1 MKEVLAYIQQKK
13 QDYEQIPFFQF
24 VRDPNI
30 DPRRRLAWAPYAAP
44 FIMSFIDLNKYLL
57 REEPTSDRLQGIINR
72 HTYEDDHHWL
82 WYLEDLNKLEFDP
95 MLRFS
100 DSLKFLWNDETK
112 TSRLLTYQLCHY
124 AVGATPIQKAILIET
139 IEAAGNVQFSAA
151 TLAGRDLQ
159 VITGQ
164 QYLYFADVH
173 LSVETGRT
181 FGSIATEEFIA
192 NIQLDEATR
201 SAAFSMIDVV
211 FEGFTSWKN
220 DLFVRAKAH
229 NIRQTN
235 RAEISV

>member
-1 MKEVLAYIQQKK
+1 MKEVLKYIQQQK

-57 REEPTSDRLQGIINR
+57 REEPTSDRLQEIINR
-72 HTYEDDHHWL
+72 HTYEDDRHWL
-82 WYLEDLNKLEFDP
+82 WFLEDLNKLGFDP
-95 MLRFS
+95 RLKFS
-100 DSLKFLWNDETK
+100 EALKFLWNDETK
-112 TSRLLTYQLCHY
+112 ASRLLTYQLCHY
-124 AVGATPIQKAILIET
+124 TVGATPIQKAILIET
-139 IEAAGNVQFSAA
+139 IEAAGNVQFAAA
-151 TLAGRDLQ
+151 TMAGRDLQ
-159 VITGQ
+159 IMTGQ

-181 FGSIATEEFIA
+181 FGSIAAEEFIA

-201 SAAFSMIDVV
+201 SAAFNMIDVV
-211 FEGFTSWKN
+211 FETLTSWKN
-220 DLFVRAKAH
+220 DLLVRAKAH
-229 NIRQTN
+229 NIGQTD